1 MPNWCSNNLT
11 VRGPDALVISAAI
24 AGGKGVFNTI
34 IPMPDELRETTSP
47 NKVSSDD
54 MIEKYGSADWYDWA
68 LSNWGTKWD
77 ISDDSIYIDEETKDE
92 IKIYFDTAWGPPIRV
107 YEVLEQRGNDVEATY
122 YEPGMGFVG
131 EFRNGYDESW
141 QVDEAPEHLDELYG
155 ITETRL
161 AYEEGEK

>member
-1 MPNWCSNNLT
+1 MPNWCANNLT

-47 NKVSSDD
+47 NKVSADD

-107 YEVLEQRGNDVEATY
+107 YEVLEQRGNEVEASY

-131 EFRNGYDESW
+131 EFRNG
-141 QVDEAPEHLDELYG
+141 
-155 ITETRL
+155 
-161 AYEEGEK
+161 